1 MMKKLI
7 IAGVI
12 ALGAVSLTGCQNLVK
27 NDPAVCTV
35 VDKDRSTEST
45 KDGSKSVFRVY
56 TEGCGDD
63 NETLG
68 LADNI
73 LQGNLRSSDMYA
85 KIKVGE
91 TYRFET
97 VGIRNGAFSSFREIV
112 RFTKVQAPAPGVTE
126 PAK

>member
-1 MMKKLI
+1 MKKLI
-7 IAGVI
+7 TAGVI
-12 ALGAVSLTGCQNLVK
+12 AIAAFSLTGCQNLVQ
-27 NDPAVCTV
+27 NEPAVCTV
-35 VDKDRSTEST
+35 VDKDRSTQT
-45 KDGSKSVFRVY
+45 VDGASKSVFRIY
-56 TEGCGDD
+56 TENCGED

-97 VGIRNGAFSSFREIV
+97 VGVRAGWASSFREIV
-112 RFTKVQAPAPGVTE
+112 RFTKVESAPVPTVKEST
-126 PAK
+126 K